1 MSSPR
6 LPALFRLVTALAL
19 ASSAEALL
27 AADAV
32 PAEDT
37 PAAATP
43 DAAVLPAVGARGG
56 AAPGRGRGGPA
67 AQPLPKMPTPPY
79 LSAEESL
86 KTMQLPPG
94 YHLELVVS
102 DPIVHE
108 PVVSVFDG
116 NGRMYVAEMRS
127 YMQTPDS
134 TVEGDERAPISRVSL
149 HWSSKGDG
157 VYDQHSVFVDNLVLP
172 RMILP
177 LKDSVLIQETHTG
190 EVYEYRDTDGDGVA
204 DKKTLFH
211 TFARAGDGNLEH
223 QPSGLIWAEDNWIYS
238 TYNPVR
244 IRWTP
249 KGAISE
255 PTAANGGQWG
265 IAQDNYGKTWVHNAG
280 SNSGP
285 RNFQTPIVYGA
296 FSVPNQEAAG
306 YKEVFPLVGLGDVQ
320 PGAQFLRADGTLNG
334 TTSAAGIDIYR
345 GDRLP
350 ADLQGDLL
358 YGEPVGRLVRRTK
371 IEVRDGLT
379 YISNPYQAEKSEF
392 IRSSDAYFRPVNMV
406 TAPDGTIYITDMYR
420 GIIQEGN
427 WTRPGS
433 FLRRAIDQYGIGE
446 KVGRGRVW
454 RLVYDGMKPGPQPH
468 MLDETPAQLVTH
480 LSHPNGWWRDTAQK
494 LIILSQDKSVVPELQ
509 KLARMDPNP
518 LTRIHAIWTLEGLD
532 ALDAALVREK
542 LKDAD
547 LHVRTAA
554 IRASETLYKNG
565 DKSLATDIIAQ
576 TSDTTPPEVAIQ
588 GLLTAKLLKLP
599 EAQSLAAKTST
610 GHPSAGV
617 KELATQLAA
626 SFGSPFGPQFT
637 AAQRTQLERGQA
649 TFLQLCFACH
659 GLDGKGAPLA
669 GKPGVT
675 MAPPLAGSS
684 TATGHRDGIIMA
696 ILNGLTGPVN
706 GKTYEGQMI
715 PLGANG
721 DQYVADV
728 ASYIRNSFGNQ
739 ASLISVDDVVRVR
752 AANADRKTPWTLAEI
767 NARLPQPIGN
777 REAWKFTS
785 NRGVPGGAATVTA
798 APDPVKQ
805 IFTATAPVTGAW
817 LQIEL
822 PEAATLSDIR
832 VSSAVR
838 PENFTRAYK
847 VELSTD
853 GQNWGEPVAT
863 GQGTGALVDISL
875 PPTSTKWVRITHTEP
890 PVIAPAGGGRGGR
903 GAGGRGAAPAGLG
916 GFGAGAPAAPANPLS
931 IENLRTA
938 LTLTDAQAAQI
949 EPLLAAINQGQQA
962 LTTAQ
967 NGASDSRN
975 TALQQI
981 GAILTDAQKP
991 QLAVLAGQPANV
1003 QPGAQGRGGRGG
1015 PGAPA
1020 APQLPPNWT
1029 VDDVQL
1035 FSPAPALAAAK

>member
-1 MSSPR
+1 MRSPR
-6 LPALFRLVTALAL
+6 LPALLRLVTALAVS
-19 ASSAEALL
+19 ASPAVLL
-27 AADAV
+27 AADAA
-32 PAEDT
+32 PAEAA
-37 PAAATP
+37 PAAPAP
-43 DAAVLPAVGARGG
+43 DAAVPTFGGARGG
-56 AAPGRGRGGPA
+56 AAPGRGRGGQA
-67 AQPLPKMPTPPY
+67 APLPKMPTPPY

-86 KTMQLPPG
+86 KTMHLPPG

-102 DPIVHE
+102 DPIIHD

-157 VYDQHSVFVDNLVLP
+157 VYDQHSVFVDNLILP

-190 EVYEYRDTDGDGVA
+190 EVYEYRDTNHDGVA
-204 DKKTLFH
+204 DEKKLFH

-223 QPSGLIWAEDNWIYS
+223 QPSGLIWAADNWIYS

-265 IAQDNYGKTWVHNAG
+265 ISQDNYGKTWVHNAG

-296 FSVPNQEAAG
+296 FSVPNQEESG
-306 YKEVFPLVGLGDVQ
+306 YKEVFPLVGLGDAQ
-320 PGAQFLRADGTLNG
+320 PGAQFVRADGTLNG
-334 TTSAAGIDIYR
+334 TTSAAGVDIYR

-379 YISNPYQAEKSEF
+379 YISNPYQGEKSEF
-392 IRSSDAYFRPVNMV
+392 IRSTDAYFRPVNMV

-454 RLVYDGMKPGPQPH
+454 RLVYDGMKPGPQPK

-494 LIILSQDKSVVPELQ
+494 LIILSQDKSVVPTLQ
-509 KLARMDPNP
+509 ALARTSANP
-518 LTRIHAIWTLEGLD
+518 LARIHAIWTLEGLD
-532 ALDAALVREK
+532 ALDAAFVREK
-542 LKDAD
+542 LKDTD

-576 TSDTTPPEVAIQ
+576 TSDTAPPEVALQ

-599 EAQSLAAKTST
+599 EAQSLAAKTSA

-617 KELATQLAA
+617 KQLATQLAS

-675 MAPPLAGSS
+675 MAPPLAGSA

-696 ILNGLTGPVN
+696 ILHGLTGPVN

-715 PLGANG
+715 PLGVNG

-739 ASLISVDDVVRVR
+739 ASLISVEDVVRVR
-752 AANADRKTPWTLAEI
+752 AANPDRKTPWTLPEI
-767 NARLPQPIGN
+767 NARLPLPVGN
-777 REAWKFTS
+777 REAWKFTT
-785 NRGVPGGAATVTA
+785 NRVVALAADAADTVGAAGAEITGPAKLSFTA
-798 APDPVKQ
+798 A
-805 IFTATAPVTGAW
+805 APVTGTW
-817 LQIEL
+817 LQVEL
-822 PEAATLSDIR
+822 PAAATLSDIR
-832 VSSAVR
+832 VSSEKS
-838 PENFTRAYK
+838 PDSYTRAYK
-847 VELSTD
+847 VELSAD
-853 GQNWGEPVAT
+853 GQAWGEPVAT
-863 GQGTGALVDISL
+863 GNGTGALVDISF
-875 PPTSTKWVRITHTEP
+875 PPTSAKFVRITHTEP
-890 PVIAPAGGGRGGR
+890 PAVAPAGGRGGGGRGGAGRGAPGAPGGAGPAAGGPGGAFPPAAGGPGAAGPGAAGPGAAGPGGFAGGGRGGAR
-903 GAGGRGAAPAGLG
+903 GAGRGGFQAPA
-916 GFGAGAPAAPANPLS
+916 
-931 IENLRTA
+931 
-938 LTLTDAQAAQI
+938 
-949 EPLLAAINQGQQA
+949 
-962 LTTAQ
+962 
-967 NGASDSRN
+967 
-975 TALQQI
+975 
-981 GAILTDAQKP
+981 
-991 QLAVLAGQPANV
+991 
-1003 QPGAQGRGGRGG
+1003 
-1015 PGAPA
+1015 
-1020 APQLPPNWT
+1020 NWT
-1029 VDDVQL
+1029 VDDIQL
-1035 FSPAPALAAAK
+1035 FSPNPAVAAAK